1 MTLEVALKVFRYK
14 AGQPARYDTF
24 RVHVPDTANVLDAIE
39 AAWAQHDR
47 SLTFRHACHHASCGS
62 CALRIDGREKLP
74 CVTPVRDVWRGR
86 GAMRLEPLR
95 NFPIVSDLVVDVGG
109 FFGKM
114 SASRMSITRT
124 AEAYLPV
131 AAGVAEGRARDAR
144 SVTPPEGVARVNR
157 FENCIECGICISA
170 CPTMAASDKFM
181 GPAALAGIYRA
192 RLETPDKVESARLLE
207 LADGEQGVWRCHSG
221 WECTEVCPQGVGPAE
236 AIMALRRDLVQHRIK
251 RLFNVRRS
259 VEVHRT

>member
-24 RVHVPDTANVLDAIE
+24 RVRVPHTASVLDAIE

-62 CALRIDGREKLP
+62 CAMRIDGREKLP
-74 CVTPVRDVWRGR
+74 CITPVRDVWRGR
-86 GAMRLEPLR
+86 GDLRIEPLR
-95 NFPIVSDLVVDVGG
+95 NFPIVSDLVVDVSG
-109 FFGKM
+109 FFQ
-114 SASRMSITRT
+114 RMSTSGMVITRT
-124 AEAYLPV
+124 AESYLPV
-131 AAGVAEGRARDAR
+131 AAGAADGRPRDAR
-144 SVTPPEGVARVNR
+144 SVTLPEGVARVNR

-192 RLETPDKVESARLLE
+192 RLEAPDEAESTRLLGF
-207 LADGEQGVWRCHSG
+207 ADGEHGVWRCHSG
-221 WECTEVCPQGVGPAE
+221 WECTEACPQGVDPAG
-236 AIMALRRDLVQHRIK
+236 AIMLLRRDLVKHRIRK
-251 RLFNVRRS
+251 LFGR
-259 VEVHRT
+259 